1 MSEIKRNSE
10 IKVFATSF
18 LLLRGLRDG
27 CLVGVYHDYSA
38 ESTNL
43 GSLKSIAIV
52 SN

>member
-1 MSEIKRNSE
+1 MIKIKRNSK
-10 IKVFATSF
+10 IKAFAASF
-18 LLLRGLRDG
+18 LLLRGLRG
-27 CLVGVYHDYSA
+27 GFMVGVYYDYSA